1 MLCLGACVPDDQMY
15 SQVNMVMM
23 KTKKN
28 KLAKTTSSSAH
39 QSPDSEVETP
49 VDQLYARVDKKK
61 KEKGEGSSSPETA
74 ADQLY
79 AQVDKKKKGKKKA
92 KEDEEPTSSLQTP
105 DAQVDELTS
114 SPETAVD
121 QLYAQVDKK
130 KKKKSKEK
138 EVCPEESGAVYSVVN
153 KPSPPQVP
161 TKSQQFLDEL

>member
-1 MLCLGACVPDDQMY
+1 MLCLGECVLDDQMY
-15 SQVNMVMM
+15 SQVDMVMM

-39 QSPDSEVETP
+39 QSPDSEVETA

-61 KEKGEGSSSPETA
+61 K
-74 ADQLY
+74 
-79 AQVDKKKKGKKKA
+79 GKKKA
-92 KEDEEPTSSLQTP
+92 KIDEEPTSS
-105 DAQVDELTS
+105 
-114 SPETAVD
+114 PETPVD
-121 QLYAQVDKK
+121 QLYAQVDK

-161 TKSQQFLDEL
+161 TKSQELLDEL